1 MHVIEGTTLGETLEP
16 ARHVRRP
23 SGRGR
28 GELADALAYAHA
40 AGVVHRDV
48 KPGNVLV
55 QRHGQVRLTDFGI
68 ARLIDDSTRHTA
80 TGMTVG
86 TAAYLSPE
94 QLTGREVGPATDVY
108 SLGLVLIEALSGRQ
122 VYDGPVTETGPAR
135 VASAP
140 AIPSGVPDEW
150 RALLGEMTAVDP
162 ADRPSAEQV
171 RRRLAELSDVPAA
184 APTSIA
190 PDPTRLLTRLT
201 TTVSEART
209 TVARTPGRSK
219 LPVPYLLLALAAV
232 GVVAVVVLI
241 SAVGGSEAPPR
252 TEVPASVP
260 ADLKPGLRTCTTPS
274 RESSRERARPGRSRG
289 DLPGAAGCGGDTAP
303 VDDEPELAEAL
314 QQVDDSLAAE
324 DYATAESAL
333 ARAGRRGRAGRGR
346 GDAEQRRERRHRQR
360 RAGTGL
366 AAAGRQAEPPP
377 PAEPEPTVAPEP
389 EDEPAPEDDGED
401 EESKPPKEPKEPKEP
416 RPGAQGAKGPK
427 GKERRRGRT
436 SWLEALPR

>member
-1 MHVIEGTTLGETLEP
+1 MHVIEGKTLGQIFE
-16 ARHVRRP
+16 RRGMAP
-23 SGRGR
+23 DRVAEVG
-28 GELADALAYAHA
+28 AQVAAALAYAHG

-55 QRHGQVRLTDFGI
+55 ERNGQVRLTDFGI

-108 SLGLVLIEALSGRQ
+108 SLGLVLVEALSGRK

-140 AIPSGVPDEW
+140 AIPSSVPDRW
-150 RALLGEMTAVDP
+150 PALLGEMTAVDP

-171 RRRLAELSDVPAA
+171 RRRLVELSGDPAAA

-201 TTVSEART
+201 TSVSEART

-241 SAVGGSEAPPR
+241 SAVGGSDAPPR

-260 ADLKPGLRTCTTPS
+260 QDLKPGLQ
-274 RESSRERARPGRSRG
+274 
-289 DLPGAAGCGGDTAP
+289 DLHDAVEG
-303 VDDEPELAEAL
+303 VEP
-314 QQVDDSLAAE
+314 
-324 DYATAESAL
+324 
-333 ARAGRRGRAGRGR
+333 
-346 GDAEQRRERRHRQR
+346 
-360 RAGTGL
+360 
-366 AAAGRQAEPPP
+366 
-377 PAEPEPTVAPEP
+377 
-389 EDEPAPEDDGED
+389 
-401 EESKPPKEPKEPKEP
+401 
-416 RPGAQGAKGPK
+416 
-427 GKERRRGRT
+427 
-436 SWLEALPR
+436 